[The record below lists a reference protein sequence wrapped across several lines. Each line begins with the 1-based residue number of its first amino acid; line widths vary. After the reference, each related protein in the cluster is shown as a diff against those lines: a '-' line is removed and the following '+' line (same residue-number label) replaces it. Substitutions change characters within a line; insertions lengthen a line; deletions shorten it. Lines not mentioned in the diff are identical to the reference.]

1 MQYNKTKQELIN
13 EVLDNFD
20 FEKVHKVMTFLDWK
34 WFSYSESTMEVPSI
48 AKLVRTAQQYLEMAY
63 DGLEKIEHNEHSYM
77 VGSGGFEAQA
87 KRYPAGLD
95 KPDVLLTLTFNL
107 ASFEAATYD
116 R

>member
-20 FEKVHKVMTFLDWK
+20 FERVHKVMTFLNWK
-34 WFSYSESTMEVPSI
+34 WISLSEDTNEVPSL
-48 AKLVRTAQQYLEMAY
+48 AKLVRSAQQYLSMAY

-77 VGSGGFEAQA
+77 VGCGGFEVWA
-87 KRYPAGLD
+87 KRFPAGLD
-95 KPDVLLTLTFNL
+95 KPDVILILSFNL
-107 ASFEAATYD
+107 TQFEAATYD

>member
-1 MQYNKTKQELIN
+1 MQYSKTKQELIN

-20 FEKVHKVMTFLDWK
+20 FEKVHKVMTFLEWK

-48 AKLVRTAQQYLEMAY
+48 VKLVRTAQQYLEMAY
-63 DGLEKIEHNEHSYM
+63 AGLEKIEHNEHSYM

-87 KRYPAGLD
+87 KRYPACLD

>member
-1 MQYNKTKQELIN
+1 MQYSKTKQELIN

-20 FEKVHKVMTFLDWK
+20 FEKVHKVMTFLEWK
-34 WFSYSESTMEVPSI
+34 WFSYSESTIEVPSI

-63 DGLEKIEHNEHSYM
+63 AGLEKIEHNEHSYM

-87 KRYPAGLD
+87 KRYPACLD

>member
-1 MQYNKTKQELIN
+1 MQYSKTKQELIN

-20 FEKVHKVMTFLDWK
+20 FNKVHQVMKFLNWK
-34 WFSYSESTMEVPSI
+34 WFNFEDSTYELPSI
-48 AKLVRTAQQYLEMAY
+48 RQLINQAEKYLGMAY
-63 DGLEKIEHNEHSYM
+63 NGLEKIEHNEHSYM

>member
-1 MQYNKTKQELIN
+1 MQYNKSKEELIN

-20 FEKVHKVMTFLDWK
+20 FERVHNVMTFLNWK
-34 WFSYSESTMEVPSI
+34 WISLSEGTNEVPSL

-77 VGSGGFEAQA
+77 VGCGGFEVWA
-87 KRYPAGLD
+87 KRFPAGLD
-95 KPDVLLTLTFNL
+95 KPDVILILSFNL
-107 ASFEAATYD
+107 AQFEAATYD

>member
-34 WFSYSESTMEVPSI
+34 WISLSDATNEVPSI

-63 DGLEKIEHNEHSYM
+63 DGLAKASYEDNQYM

-95 KPDVLLTLTFNL
+95 KPDVLLTLSFNL
-107 ASFEAATYD
+107 AQWEAATYD